1 MNCYEFYKTEKT
13 LTWNNRFPLHISP
26 YSLAENP
33 LEEKPFTQLDPD
45 HGRRWGRHKSGQN
58 PAGDVAGDEG
68 KREGEHEES

>member
-1 MNCYEFYKTEKT
+1 MNFTRQKRPSHEITDS
-13 LTWNNRFPLHISP
+13 LHISP